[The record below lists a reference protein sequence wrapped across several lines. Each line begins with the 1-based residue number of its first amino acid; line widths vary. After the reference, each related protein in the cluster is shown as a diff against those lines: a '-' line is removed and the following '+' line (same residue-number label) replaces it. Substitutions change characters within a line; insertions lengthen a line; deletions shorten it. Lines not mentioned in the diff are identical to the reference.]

1 MGNNIEWLRKKTMF
15 THFLTEI
22 KSEVLQQF
30 LVILNLLEIVLDEL
44 RHSIQHAV
52 LRHDNDYLITSMFSM
67 L

>member
-1 MGNNIEWLRKKTMF
+1 MF
-15 THFLTEI
+15 THFLTEV